1 MNDEMQRLEMQNDE
15 MTLGHIVAGA
25 IVAGFSAYNGVYYT
39 EEAVANYYVRAT
51 EKKVAERVKKQ

>member
-1 MNDEMQRLEMQNDE
+1 

-39 EEAVANYYVRAT
+39 EEAVANYYG
-51 EKKVAERVKKQ
+51 EKVPRNRKLYVEQS